1 MTTDDIEH
9 LVVKALINMSSMNEL
24 NKEKKQHFIFQYIQH
39 TTLINTEK
47 KSFVEN
53 LREGH
58 VFKVDFREF
67 KDDPICSTQLMRLL
81 TEIIHISNKI
91 SANEKIYLYKIAREL
106 NYSVSEAEEFL
117 QKNNIQII

>member
-1 MTTDDIEH
+1 MPTDDIEH

-24 NKEKKQHFIFQYIQH
+24 NKEKKQHFIFHYIQH

-47 KSFVEN
+47 ESFAEN

-58 VFKVDFREF
+58 VFKVDFSKF

-81 TEIIHISNKI
+81 IEIIHISNKI
-91 SANEKIYLYKIAREL
+91 SVNEKIYLYKIAREL
-106 NYSVSEAEEFL
+106 NYSVSETEEFL
-117 QKNNIQII
+117 QKK